1 MNKASWKERP
11 CRTLGLHAE
20 LFGLLEMKLGP
31 VPKALTIL
39 FY

>member
-1 MNKASWKERP
+1 MNKTSGIECP

-31 VPKALTIL
+31 VPKALITHI
-39 FY
+39 Y